1 MSGLTLIYNFQS
13 SQNHDDEFRP
23 ASYKMAYF
31 FNDEGFLDPKIL
43 LELLKAFPD
52 SNFQDKT
59 FLNLDD
65 LKAFALRVA
74 EELVE
79 PDVRVISVQDYNI
92 GIDGARDLKTFKELF
107 SKYGEGIVNEQ
118 AVKKKTLFGKIFS

>member
-1 MSGLTLIYNFQS
+1 MSGLTLIYHFQS
-13 SQNHDDEFRP
+13 SQNHDEDFRP
-23 ASYKMAYF
+23 ASYRMAYF
-31 FNDEGFLDPKIL
+31 FRDEGFIEPRIL

-74 EELVE
+74 EELAE
-79 PDVRVISVQDYNI
+79 PEVRLISVQDYNI

-107 SKYGEGIVNEQ
+107 SKYGEGIVNEGV
-118 AVKKKTLFGKIFS
+118 VKKKSLFGKIFS